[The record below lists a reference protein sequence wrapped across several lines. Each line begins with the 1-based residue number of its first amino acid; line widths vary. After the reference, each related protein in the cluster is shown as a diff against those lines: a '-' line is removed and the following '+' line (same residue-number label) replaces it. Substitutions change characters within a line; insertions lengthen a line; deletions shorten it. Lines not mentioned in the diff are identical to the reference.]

1 MIHPILVEEIMIKSK
16 IEAPRTSG
24 INFGLAFADH
34 LSVKVKG
41 DVFATLTYPDGRE
54 EVVIDK
60 SNIYTLDGGVFA
72 AILFSNNAGAGNA
85 RFVNMLAVGTGAS
98 GSQQSPDIP
107 DYQQR
112 RLNTPLYKKTF
123 SSVVFRKADGS
134 LSVDGNSNPIP
145 TNIVDF
151 TTTFE
156 SAEAVGALT
165 EMGLISSVNEL
176 PTNFVSNPNNF
187 PQDRDVSEVVT
198 DYDTLINYL
207 TFPVINKP
215 NGAILAITWR
225 LTF

>member
-1 MIHPILVEEIMIKSK
+1 MIKSK
-16 IEAPRTSG
+16 INAPRTSAL
-24 INFGLAFADH
+24 NLGLAFND
-34 LSVKVKG
+34 SIGIKVKG
-41 DVFATLTYPDGRE
+41 DVFATLRYEDGRE

-60 SNIYTLDGGVFA
+60 SNIYTLDGGILA
-72 AILFSNNAGAGNA
+72 AILFSNNAGQSNS

-98 GSQQSPDIP
+98 GSTQNPDIP

-112 RLNTPLYKKTF
+112 ALNTPLYKKTF
-123 SSVVFRKADGS
+123 SSVVYRKADGT
-134 LSVDGNSNPIP
+134 LSVDGNSDPLP

-156 SAEAVGALT
+156 SSEAVGALT
-165 EMGLISSVNEL
+165 EMGLISSVNNSFL
-176 PTNFVSNPNNF
+176 ANSFVQNPNNF
-187 PQDRDVSEVVT
+187 PLDRDVSEVVL
-198 DYDTLINYL
+198 DYDVLVNYL

>member
-1 MIHPILVEEIMIKSK
+1 MIKSR
-16 IEAPRTSG
+16 ITPPRTSAFNLG
-24 INFGLAFADH
+24 FGFKEAQIQ
-34 LSVKVKG
+34 VRG
-41 DVFATLTYPDGRE
+41 DVFATLTSPSGDE
-54 EVVIDK
+54 EIVIDK
-60 SNIYTLDGGVFA
+60 SNIYTLDGGVLA

-85 RFVNMLAVGTGAS
+85 RFVNMLSVGTGAS

-112 RLNTPLYKKTF
+112 GLNSPLYKKTF
-123 SSVVFRKADGS
+123 SSVLYRKADGS
-134 LSVDGNSNPIP
+134 LSEDGNGNPIP

-165 EMGLISSVNEL
+165 EMGLVSSLNET
-176 PTNFVSNPNNF
+176 PTGFVSNPNNF
-187 PQDRDVSEVVT
+187 PQDRDITENINA
-198 DYDTLINYL
+198 YDTLVNYL

>member
-1 MIHPILVEEIMIKSK
+1 MIKSR
-16 IEAPRTSG
+16 IEPPRTSAFNLG
-24 INFGLAFADH
+24 FGFKEAQIQ
-34 LSVKVKG
+34 VKG
-41 DVFATLTYPDGRE
+41 DVFATLTFPDGSE

-60 SNIYTLDGGVFA
+60 SNIYTLDGGVLA

-112 RLNTPLYKKTF
+112 ALNVPLFKKTF
-123 SSVVFRKADGS
+123 SSVVYRKADGS
-134 LSVDGNSNPIP
+134 LSEDGNSNPIP

-165 EMGLISSVNEL
+165 EMGLISSVNET
-176 PTNFVSNPNNF
+176 PTGFVSNPNNF
-187 PQDRDVSEVVT
+187 PQDRDVTENVT
-198 DYDTLINYL
+198 DYDTLVNYL

>member
-1 MIHPILVEEIMIKSK
+1 MIKSR
-16 IEAPRTSG
+16 IEPPRTTALNLG
-24 INFGLAFADH
+24 FGFSEQTRIH
-34 LSVKVKG
+34 VKG
-41 DVFATLTYPDGRE
+41 DVFATLSFPDGSE
-54 EVVIDK
+54 EIVVDK
-60 SNIYTLDGGVFA
+60 SNIYTLDGGIFA
-72 AILFSNNAGAGNA
+72 SILFSNNAGAGNA

-112 RLNTPLYKKTF
+112 ALNVPLYKKTF
-123 SSVVFRKADGS
+123 SSVVYRKADGS

-165 EMGLISSVNEL
+165 EMGLISSVNDT
-176 PTNFVSNPNNF
+176 PTGFVSNPNNF

-198 DYDTLINYL
+198 NYDTLINYI